1 MNTSKNAI
9 MIRFGDNDFYYNWSA
24 VLESASLSDKIFQIK
39 DKKKLAF
46 ILSQAAWGMYCL
58 HQNPCEYNGLEDY
71 SEEYIPHMKEYLT
84 LSEDRIKLDD
94 EVVGEHLSSIGYNNS
109 STFYVYEYERIVRH
123 I

>member
-1 MNTSKNAI
+1 MNTSKNA
-9 MIRFGDNDFYYNWSA
+9 MLIRFGDNDFYYTWTA
-24 VLESASLSDKIFQIK
+24 VLESATQSRDIFKLK

-58 HQNPCEYNGLEDY
+58 HQNQCEYNGLDDY
-71 SEEYIPHMKEYLT
+71 SEEYITHMKEYLT

-94 EVVGEHLSSIGYNNS
+94 EVGEHLSSVGYNDS
-109 STFYVYEYERIVRH
+109 STFYVYEYEGIVRH